1 MAKLEKN
8 EYPRNSSADDFQCFG
23 PPATEDGQFDTCK
36 IADLGCFTQDGKD
49 SNKYYH
55 AAVVQHKKTKAWFVY
70 FQWGRTGATNPT
82 FQFVECGGESDAQR
96 TFAAQ
101 LHDKNDKR
109 GQWTTVAGIR
119 TLQAKPNKDCYLVRA
134 MATRSVGLP
143 DAKTI
148 KVNEGAK
155 VTAAPTSKSDS
166 KIDNHTLRL
175 MRDLNVATVSYTR
188 GVMADDSLP
197 TQKSIDEA
205 RQILQE
211 AQKRLV
217 VVGNNVNHQVADSD
231 LNQLTRLMYS
241 RIPKKKALHCA
252 AHEWILNKDNIFSW
266 TADLDAF
273 ESALYVTDIED
284 SKQTEDVFA
293 GMPITMEWVD
303 PTSIAGKFAYNW
315 WPKATANR
323 HGGLGKMTIKN
334 LWRVQRRGDGHGGLG
349 KMTIKNLWRV
359 QRRGDDTKLYSC
371 QDSVLKEKPSI
382 KERPLFQPE
391 RSDLQDNSL
400 IKKYTDTNTSLLFH
414 GTRSVNVPG
423 ILRENLRLPKQL
435 VGVVI
440 TGAMFGP
447 GIYWA
452 DDWKKSAGYTSLRG
466 SYWSSGDGSVKNRDA
481 FMFAGD
487 VVLGNPYVAP
497 YSGGYTSPPKG
508 HHSVYGKAGKSGVQ
522 NNEFIIYDTKQ
533 YQLRYL
539 IEFAA

>member
-1 MAKLEKN
+1 
-8 EYPRNSSADDFQCFG
+8 
-23 PPATEDGQFDTCK
+23 
-36 IADLGCFTQDGKD
+36 
-49 SNKYYH
+49 
-55 AAVVQHKKTKAWFVY
+55 VY

-82 FQFVECGGESDAQR
+82 FQFVECNTESDAQR

-109 GQWTTVAGIR
+109 GQWVTIAGIR

-134 MATRSVGLP
+134 MATRSIGLP

-155 VTAAPTSKSDS
+155 VTAAAPTATKSKSVS
-166 KIDNHTLRL
+166 KIDTHTMRL
-175 MRDLNVATVSYTR
+175 MRDLSVATVSYTR
-188 GVMADDSLP
+188 GVMADASLP

-217 VVGNNVNHQVADSD
+217 VVGVNVDHQVADKD
-231 LNQLTRLMYS
+231 LNELTRLMYS
-241 RIPKKKALHCA
+241 RIPKKKALRCA

-273 ESALYVTDIED
+273 ESALYVTDID
-284 SKQTEDVFA
+284 DTKQDEDVFA

-303 PTSIAGKFAYNW
+303 PTSIVGKFAYNW

-334 LWRVQRRGDGHGGLG
+334 LWRVQRRGD
-349 KMTIKNLWRV
+349 
-359 QRRGDDTKLYSC
+359 DAKLHSC
-371 QDSVLKEKPSI
+371 QDSILKEKPSI

-391 RSDLQDNSL
+391 RSDLQDNTL
-400 IKKYTDTNTSLLFH
+400 IKKYADTNTSLLFH
-414 GTRSVNVPG
+414 GTRSVNTTG
-423 ILRENLRLPKQL
+423 ILREGFRFPKEL
-435 VGVVI
+435 INVTI

-447 GIYWA
+447 LVYFA
-452 DDWKKSAGYTSLRG
+452 DDWKKSAGYTSLHG
-466 SYWSSGDGSVKNRDA
+466 SYWSSGSGAIRGRDA
-481 FMFAGD
+481 FMFACD
-487 VVLGNPYVAP
+487 VVCGSPFVAP
-497 YSGGYTSPPKG
+497 GPYGYIAAPKG
-508 HHSVYGKAGKSGVQ
+508 HHCIFGKAGHSGVQ
-522 NNEFIIYDTKQ
+522 NNEWVIPKKEQINI
-533 YQLRYL
+533 RYL

>member
-1 MAKLEKN
+1 MAKLDKSQ
-8 EYPRNSSADDFQCFG
+8 YPNNSTADDFQCFG

-36 IADLGCFTQDGKD
+36 IADLGCFSQDGKD

-55 AAVVQHKKTKAWFVY
+55 AAVVQNKKTKKWFTY
-70 FQWGRTGATNPT
+70 FEWGRTGGSST
-82 FQFVECGGESDAQR
+82 FQFAEFDSESAAQR
-96 TFAAQ
+96 AFSTQ

-109 GQWTTVAGIR
+109 GQWVNIAGIR
-119 TLQAKPNKDCYLVRA
+119 TLQAKPNKDCYLVRP
-134 MATRSVGLP
+134 MATRATGLP

-155 VTAAPTSKSDS
+155 VITPVADTKTKTKSAPKVDT
-166 KIDNHTLRL
+166 HTLRL

-188 GVMADDSLP
+188 GVMADASLP
-197 TQKSIDEA
+197 TQKSIEEA

-217 VVGNNVNHQVADSD
+217 AVGDNVDNQVADSD

-284 SKQTEDVFA
+284 SKQNEDVFA
-293 GMPITMEWVD
+293 GMPITMEWID
-303 PTSIAGKFAYNW
+303 PTSVTGKFAYNW

-323 HGGLGKMTIKN
+323 HGN
-334 LWRVQRRGDGHGGLG
+334 LG

-359 QRRGDDTKLYSC
+359 QRRGDDAKLYSY
-371 QDSVLKEKPSI
+371 QDSILKNKPSI

-391 RSDLQDNSL
+391 RSDLQDLNL
-400 IKKYTDTNTSLLFH
+400 MKKYADTNTSLLFH

-440 TGAMFGP
+440 TGAAFGQ
-447 GIYWA
+447 GIYFA

-466 SYWSSGDGSVKNRDA
+466 SYWSSGDGGVKNRDA
-481 FMFAGD
+481 FMFGVD
-487 VVLGNPYVAP
+487 VVLGNPWVAP
-497 YSGGYTSPPKG
+497 GCGGYTEAPKG
-508 HHSVYGKAGKSGVQ
+508 HHSVYGKAGKSGVM
-522 NNEFIIYDTKQ
+522 NNEFIIYDTRQ
-533 YQLRYL
+533 YQLKYL
-539 IEFAA
+539 AEFAA

>member
-1 MAKLEKN
+1 MARLDKN
-8 EYPRNSSADDFQCFG
+8 DYPDNSTAEDFQCFG
-23 PPATEDGQFDTCK
+23 PPATEDGQFDSCK

-55 AAVVQHKKTKAWFVY
+55 AAVVQHKKTKKWYVY
-70 FQWGRTGATNPT
+70 FQWGRTGATSPT
-82 FQFVECGGESDAQR
+82 FQFVECSDESDAQR

-109 GQWTTVAGIR
+109 GQWVTIAGIR

-134 MATRSVGLP
+134 MATRSIGLP

-155 VTAAPTSKSDS
+155 VTAAAPTTKSKSVS
-166 KIDNHTLRL
+166 KVDTHTMRL
-175 MRDLNVATVSYTR
+175 MRDLSVATVSYTR
-188 GVMADDSLP
+188 GVMADASLP

-217 VVGNNVNHQVADSD
+217 VVGSSIDQQIADKN
-231 LNQLTRLMYS
+231 LNELTRLMYS

-273 ESALYVTDIED
+273 ESALYVTDIND
-284 SKQTEDVFA
+284 AKPDEDVFA

-303 PTSIAGKFAYNW
+303 PTSAVGKFAYNW

-334 LWRVQRRGDGHGGLG
+334 LWRVQRRGD
-349 KMTIKNLWRV
+349 
-359 QRRGDDTKLYSC
+359 DAKLYSC
-371 QDSVLKEKPSI
+371 QDSVLKDKPSI
-382 KERPLFQPE
+382 KERALFQPE
-391 RSDLQDNSL
+391 RSDLQDDSL
-400 IKKYTDTNTSLLFH
+400 LKKYRDTNTSLLFH
-414 GTRSVNVPG
+414 GTRSVNVSG

-452 DDWKKSAGYTSLRG
+452 DDWKKSAGYTSLHG
-466 SYWSSGDGSVKNRDA
+466 SYWSSGDGGVKNRDA

-487 VVLGNPYVAP
+487 VVLGSPYVAP

-508 HHSVYGKAGKSGVQ
+508 HHSVYGKAGASGVQ

>member
-8 EYPRNSSADDFQCFG
+8 EYPRSSTAEDFQCFG

-55 AAVVQHKKTKAWFVY
+55 AAVVQHKKTKEWFVY

-82 FQFVECGGESDAQR
+82 FQFVECGSESEAQR
-96 TFAAQ
+96 TFASQ

-109 GQWTTVAGIR
+109 GQWVNIAGIR

-134 MATRSVGLP
+134 MATRSIGLP

-155 VTAAPTSKSDS
+155 VTATPTVATKSTSKV
-166 KIDNHTLRL
+166 DNHTLRL
-175 MRDLNVATVSYTR
+175 MRDLNVAAVSYTR
-188 GVMADDSLP
+188 GVMADASLP

-211 AQKRLV
+211 AQKRLI
-217 VVGNNVNHQVADSD
+217 VVGANVDHQVADSD

-252 AHEWILNKDNIFSW
+252 ANEWILNKDNIFAW

-303 PTSIAGKFAYNW
+303 PNSATGKFAYNW

-323 HGGLGKMTIKN
+323 HGG
-334 LWRVQRRGDGHGGLG
+334 VG

-382 KERPLFQPE
+382 KERPLYQPE
-391 RSDLQDNSL
+391 RSDLQDNNL
-400 IKKYTDTNTSLLFH
+400 IKKYRDTNTSLLFH

-440 TGAMFGP
+440 TGAAFGQ
-447 GIYWA
+447 GIYFA

-466 SYWSSGDGSVKNRDA
+466 SYWSSGDGAVKNRDA
-481 FMFAGD
+481 FMFAAD

-497 YSGGYTSPPKG
+497 SCGGYTSAPKG
-508 HHSVYGKAGKSGVQ
+508 YHSVFGKAGRSGVV

-533 YQLRYL
+533 YQLKYL
-539 IEFAA
+539 VEFAA